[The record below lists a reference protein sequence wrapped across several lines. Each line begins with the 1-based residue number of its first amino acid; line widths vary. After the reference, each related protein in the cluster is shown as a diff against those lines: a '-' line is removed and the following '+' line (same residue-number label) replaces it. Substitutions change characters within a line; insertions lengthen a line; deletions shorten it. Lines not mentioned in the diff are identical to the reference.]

1 MKRKLLLSILA
12 VVPALFLPLA
22 AAGQLIHDRETTPV
36 EKTAPAQKYEVFA
49 GYGYTSTNN
58 VNQSRHGL
66 EGVEVS
72 VTRDWGRYFGIT
84 VDGGFY
90 EHSVGTP
97 AISNSTLKPTIQT
110 VLAGPVLHANLS
122 KHIDGFMHV
131 LLGAEH
137 MGGVNSY
144 PSVSFAGGFGVGM
157 DYKLRSR
164 FSLRISGDDIASSF
178 VAPRFPPGS
187 GNACT
192 TTSNCSP
199 HERRSSR
206 AGVGV
211 VYKF

>member
-1 MKRKLLLSILA
+1 
-12 VVPALFLPLA
+12 
-22 AAGQLIHDRETTPV
+22 
-36 EKTAPAQKYEVFA
+36 
-49 GYGYTSTNN
+49 
-58 VNQSRHGL
+58 
-66 EGVEVS
+66 

-97 AISNSTLKPTIQT
+97 AISNSTLKPTMEA

-122 KHIDGFMHV
+122 KHLDGFIHV
-131 LLGAEH
+131 LLGGEH
-137 MGGVNSY
+137 LGGINAY
-144 PSVSFAGGFGVGM
+144 PGVSFAGGFGVGI

-178 VAPRFPPGS
+178 VAPRYLPNPLPPNSPPPPGS
-187 GNACT
+187 CT

-206 AGVGV
+206 AGVGL